1 MDTVWRSETLKIR
14 TRILWISCVAVLAAS
29 LLGDAVI
36 WILAGKSFREEAFA
50 KAYQT
55 AYVYAEDLI
64 QTFNADE
71 TFADNPVFLDYY
83 FKTNWDDFNI
93 LAQTQ
98 NLYGGGEEWKEI
110 YNHTVFT
117 EEILCNMEYQGN
129 GYMEYCNLSWSGR
142 NYIVFRRL
150 AGNNLFFYRIE
161 DISYVKEKMEWLTVC
176 MMSIICVVTAVAVL
190 LLSAILK
197 HVLKPLQELNETTEH
212 MARGYY
218 DQRVHV
224 RGKDEVGQLGE
235 NFNRM
240 AEAVE
245 ARTRSLEE
253 SEKKKTL
260 FMGNLTHEL
269 KTPMTAITGYAQT
282 LLSVK
287 LSEAQQEEALLY
299 IYEECT
305 RLERLSKKMM
315 KLLELETDSG
325 LIFEDT
331 PVEQIFA
338 AAEKACGV
346 ILREKELTLEVSQHG
361 EIFSMDADLMTDVLV
376 NLIDN
381 AVKASGRGGKIM
393 LKADKNVIEVQDF
406 GCGIPEE
413 EKEKILEPFY
423 MIDKSRSR
431 KSGGAGLGLALAAM
445 IVKSH
450 GAQLQIESEPGKGTR
465 MILQFV

>member
-1 MDTVWRSETLKIR
+1 MKIR
-14 TRILWISCVAVLAAS
+14 TRIIWISCAAVLAAT
-29 LLGDAVI
+29 LFGDAVI
-36 WILAGKSFREEAFA
+36 WILAGRSFREEAFA
-50 KAYQT
+50 KAYQN

-64 QTFNADE
+64 QTFDADQ
-71 TFADNPVFLDYY
+71 TLADNPIYLDYY

-93 LAQTQ
+93 LIRVKNQ
-98 NLYGGGEEWKEI
+98 YSSEDEWQEI

-117 EEILCNMEYQGN
+117 EEFLRDMEYQSN
-129 GYMEYCNLSWSGR
+129 EYMEYCNLDWSGR
-142 NYIVFRRL
+142 RYIVFR
-150 AGNNLFFYRIE
+150 GPVGSNLCFFRIE
-161 DISYVKEKMEWLTVC
+161 DVSYVREKMEWLTVC
-176 MMSIICVVTAVAVL
+176 MLSIIFAVTAVTVL
-190 LLSAILK
+190 LLSVILK
-197 HVLKPLQELNETTEH
+197 HVLKPLQELNVTTEY

-224 RGKDEVGQLGE
+224 RSKDEVGQLGE
-235 NFNRM
+235 SFNKM

-245 ARTRSLEE
+245 VRTRSIEE

-287 LSEAQQEEALLY
+287 LSEEQQEEALMY

-315 KLLELETDSG
+315 KLLELETESG
-325 LIFEDT
+325 LIFADT
-331 PVEQIFA
+331 PVEQVFA
-338 AAEKACGV
+338 AAEKSCGV
-346 ILREKELTLEVSQHG
+346 ILRDKEIRLEISQHG

-381 AVKASGRGGKIM
+381 AVKASERGGTIV

-413 EKEKILEPFY
+413 EQEKILEPFY

-431 KSGGAGLGLALAAM
+431 RSGGAGLGLALTAM

-450 GAQLQIESEPGKGTR
+450 GAQLKIESEPGKGTR

>member
-1 MDTVWRSETLKIR
+1 MKIR
-14 TRILWISCVAVLAAS
+14 TRIIWISCAAVLAAT
-29 LLGDAVI
+29 LFGDAVI
-36 WILAGKSFREEAFA
+36 WILAGRSFREEAFA
-50 KAYQT
+50 KAYQN

-64 QTFNADE
+64 QTFDADQ
-71 TFADNPVFLDYY
+71 TLADNPIYLDYY

-93 LAQTQ
+93 LIRVKNQ
-98 NLYGGGEEWKEI
+98 YSSEDEWQEI

-117 EEILCNMEYQGN
+117 EEFLRDMEYQSN
-129 GYMEYCNLSWSGR
+129 ENMEYCNLDWSGR
-142 NYIVFRRL
+142 RYIVFRRPVG
-150 AGNNLFFYRIE
+150 GNLCFFRIE
-161 DISYVKEKMEWLTVC
+161 DVSYVREKMEWLTVC
-176 MMSIICVVTAVAVL
+176 MLSIIFVVTAVTVL
-190 LLSAILK
+190 LLSVILK
-197 HVLKPLQELNETTEH
+197 HVLKPLQELNETTEY

-224 RGKDEVGQLGE
+224 RSKDEVGQLGE
-235 NFNRM
+235 SFNKM

-245 ARTRSLEE
+245 ARTRSMEE

-287 LSEAQQEEALLY
+287 LSEEQQEEALMY

-315 KLLELETDSG
+315 KLLELETESG
-325 LIFEDT
+325 LIFADT
-331 PVEQIFA
+331 PVEQVFA
-338 AAEKACGV
+338 AAEKSCGV
-346 ILREKELTLEVSQHG
+346 ILRDKEITLEISQHG
-361 EIFSMDADLMTDVLV
+361 EIFPMDADLMTDVLV

-381 AVKASGRGGKIM
+381 AVKASERGGTIV

-413 EKEKILEPFY
+413 EQEKILEPFY

-431 KSGGAGLGLALAAM
+431 KSGGAGLGLALTAM

-450 GAQLQIESEPGKGTR
+450 GAQLKIESEPGKGTR